1 MAGRLHFDS
10 IGTAAGVKCMP
21 AGFPEVGTPVG
32 LVSDEVHLVRFVG
45 SLRVGSSRMGFARR
59 CLRTRATMPLA
70 VAFVAVV
77 ALVQPA
83 TANARASGA
92 LTSSVASASLSQ
104 RAVSSSAGIMVNH
117 LTAVSCTSKS
127 FCIAAG
133 YYLNGGTGQNLLL
146 TWNASTWS
154 LDSASSLSTSASED
168 NRLMGVSCVSTTFCV
183 AAGVYSNGTRLQNL
197 LLTWNGSTWSLD
209 DAQALS
215 TSASQSNVLTGVS
228 CVSASFCVATGY
240 FVNSIGSHGLM
251 LTWNGSSWALA
262 AGPFSIAATQASLTG
277 VSCASTSFCVALGNN
292 YNGTNYQNSILS
304 WNGKGWSAD
313 TSAALSTSP
322 SEDNFLAGVSCASA
336 SFCVAAGYYDNGVD
350 FQNLVLTWNGTS
362 WSLNSAG
369 SLSSSG
375 SQNNEFTGVSCAS
388 ASFCVVTGEY
398 ILKSTDQNLVAT
410 WDGSSW
416 SLNSSGSLSTSA
428 FQTNQIYG
436 ASCVSASYC
445 VVVGSYSGDGMSQDL
460 VLTWNGSKWV
470 LDSAASLSSTTSTL
484 PGYWFV
490 ASDGGIFSFGDAA
503 FYGSMGGKHLN
514 APIVGMAATPDGKG
528 YWFVASDGG
537 IFSFGDAAFYGSM
550 GGKHL
555 NAPIVGMAASPDGK
569 GYWFVASDGGI
580 FSFGD
585 SAFDGSMG
593 GKPLN
598 KPIVGMSST

>member
-262 AGPFSIAATQASLTG
+262 AGPFSVAATQASLTG

-322 SEDNFLAGVSCASA
+322 SEDNFLA
-336 SFCVAAGYYDNGVD
+336 
-350 FQNLVLTWNGTS
+350 
-362 WSLNSAG
+362 
-369 SLSSSG
+369 
-375 SQNNEFTGVSCAS
+375 GVSCAS

-514 APIVGMAATPDGKG
+514 APIVGLSSS
-528 YWFVASDGG
+528 SDGR
-537 IFSFGDAAFYGSM
+537 
-550 GGKHL
+550 
-555 NAPIVGMAASPDGK
+555 